1 MGKNSRRNR
10 QERKRLSRENAQNSQ
25 QASSSKIPRLRQEQ
39 VTSSQDPDFLQLPNS
54 ERSDR
59 SKNGDTEQVSNPE
72 IDLTNDGEF
81 GRDLENDLF
90 YEGEVFEQGAVGEF
104 DGVLLDT
111 ENDIGEGFSIW
122 WESQGPGVKVELPI
136 FSGITKKGRTNRNG
150 LKIECPFYVSDN
162 PELLQ
167 ILLTMDWAKYH
178 DDGKVFKSGEKVV
191 FEKSMRDYVKMTS
204 VEIRNCRR
212 NTQFQRRVFF
222 GCVKV
227 LWDFEEF

>member
-25 QASSSKIPRLRQEQ
+25 QVSSSKIPRLRQEQ

-54 ERSDR
+54 EPSNV
-59 SKNGDTEQVSNPE
+59 SKNGGTEQVSNPG
-72 IDLTNDGEF
+72 IDLTDDGDFE
-81 GRDLENDLF
+81 RDLENDLF
-90 YEGEVFEQGAVGEF
+90 YEGGVLEQGAVGVS
-104 DGVLLDT
+104 DGDVLDF
-111 ENDIGEGFSIW
+111 ENDFGDGFSIW
-122 WESQGPGVKVELPI
+122 WKSQGPGVKTELPI
-136 FSGITKKGRTNRNG
+136 FSGITKKGRNNRNG

-162 PELLQ
+162 PELVD
-167 ILLTMDWAKYH
+167 LLWTMDWAKYH

-212 NTQFQRRVFF
+212 NTEFQRGVFF
-222 GCVKV
+222 WLCEIFVG
-227 LWDFEEF
+227 F